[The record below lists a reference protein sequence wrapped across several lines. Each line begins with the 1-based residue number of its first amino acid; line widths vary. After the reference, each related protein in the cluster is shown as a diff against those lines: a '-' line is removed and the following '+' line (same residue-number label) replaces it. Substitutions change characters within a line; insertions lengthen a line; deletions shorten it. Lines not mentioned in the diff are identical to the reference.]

1 MILRALGGKPEN
13 LMTERLKELVALMK
27 PHCAK
32 ECCREQ
38 LQKWYSDVEEKVGNI
53 PRFSQ
58 LRLGDVEGDSVNAG
72 QGNGRGDAASA

>member
-27 PHCAK
+27 PHCGK

-38 LQKWYSDVEEKVGNI
+38 LQKWHSDVEEKAGNI

-58 LRLGDVEGDSVNAG
+58 LRLGYVEGVSPGQVNG
-72 QGNGRGDAASA
+72 GGDAASA